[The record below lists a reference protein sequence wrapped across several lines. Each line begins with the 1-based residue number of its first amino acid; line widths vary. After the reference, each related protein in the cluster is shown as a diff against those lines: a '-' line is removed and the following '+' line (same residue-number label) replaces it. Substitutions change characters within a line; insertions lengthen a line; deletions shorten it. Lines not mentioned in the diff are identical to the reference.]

1 MVQILLPILTFP
13 IRVSPSGSC
22 ELEDIAM
29 RHTHQPEEIR
39 TVAHWALHEL
49 DLDYAISAIFVG
61 PHQRYEIVLWDR
73 PRNSYFSIRERW
85 DIGVSREQMINRI
98 VQQLRDRVAA
108 WRVADIRYRVRKPRP
123 CRNSLFL
130 GA

>member
-1 MVQILLPILTFP
+1 
-13 IRVSPSGSC
+13 
-22 ELEDIAM
+22 M
-29 RHTHQPEEIR
+29 RHTPQPEEIR

-49 DLDYAISAIFVG
+49 DLDYAISSIFVG

-98 VQQLRDRVAA
+98 VQQLRDRLAA
-108 WRVADIRYRVRKPRP
+108 WRVADVRYRVRKPRP

>member
-1 MVQILLPILTFP
+1 MSLVVNPDLQPTRAFSRGVAAI
-13 IRVSPSGSC
+13 G
-22 ELEDIAM
+22 DIDGDGRA
-29 RHTHQPEEIR
+29 
-39 TVAHWALHEL
+39 
-49 DLDYAISAIFVG
+49 DYAISSIFVG

-108 WRVADIRYRVRKPRP
+108 WRVADVRYRVRKPRP

>member
-1 MVQILLPILTFP
+1 
-13 IRVSPSGSC
+13 
-22 ELEDIAM
+22 M
-29 RHTHQPEEIR
+29 RHTGQPEAIR
-39 TVAHWALHEL
+39 NVAHWALHEL
-49 DLDYAISAIFVG
+49 DLDYAICSISVG
-61 PHQRYEIVLWDR
+61 LRHRFEIVLWDR
-73 PRNSYFSIRERW
+73 PRNSYSSIRERW

-108 WRVADIRYRVRKPRP
+108 WRVADVRYRVRKPRP